1 MGLFRPNQEK
11 IMATIVL
18 GKAPKNFR
26 KLVKVPMLD
35 GTEGTI
41 ECIFKYR
48 TSVEYGAFIDSLT
61 STASAEVPKPEG
73 APFSLADTL
82 ARKRERNGEFM
93 LQILEGWNL
102 DVEFS
107 KDAAQQL
114 CDELP
119 GAADAIFDTYRVAI
133 VEGRLGN

>member
-1 MGLFRPNQEK
+1 
-11 IMATIVL
+11 MATITL

-26 KLVKVPMLD
+26 KIVKVPMLD
-35 GTEGTI
+35 GTEGTV
-41 ECIFKYR
+41 ECLFKYR
-48 TSVEYGAFIDSLT
+48 TSVEYGAFIDGLT
-61 STASAEVPKPEG
+61 SAASAEAPKPEG
-73 APFSLADTL
+73 APYSLKDTL
-82 ARKRERNGEFM
+82 ARKTEKNGDFL
-93 LQILEGWNL
+93 LQILDGWNL

-133 VEGRLGN
+133 IEGRLGN